1 MEVRMSSQTATTS
14 DNSLAKKKALVMVV
28 QDDTSEDLKKQ
39 CLATALYEVNKYHTF
54 YGAILSLM
62 NIQYSYM
69 VPTAGVTFSADN
81 ARYEMYINPRFFCKA
96 LTSEQRVAVL
106 IHEICH
112 ITHKHL
118 IRVPFMKVSDHKRRL
133 LNIAGDMSINT
144 LIKNLPQGCK
154 QCPPLED
161 MKNGAQCSNELCCG
175 HAMYPANFSDQDEK
189 TGKKTPWQN
198 GKTMEYY
205 FEKLMELY
213 EEPEENENGEGDGE
227 GGPGSGC
234 PRQFDSHEWH
244 GNAEESDVLNATED
258 LVRRAMVKQSLSY
271 DDLPA
276 NIKDLL
282 DDIKTR
288 RAELNYR
295 QLILAAIKRSA
306 TGVDRKYSWARK
318 SRRFGNKAPGTK
330 EGDLPKLSMYIDT
343 SGSISQEEMSEFL
356 DTVDEFLKIGNRKC
370 FVNLFSD
377 VNYYSSKY
385 KMGERSHVKEAVKMG
400 GTCLES
406 SLKHILDTKSD
417 LNIIITD
424 GCYGDVSFEKWLK
437 PGQGFP
443 QVLWIISRNGTAK
456 HPIERLGDTIQI
468 PKGAK

>member
-1 MEVRMSSQTATTS
+1 MSNQATTA
-14 DNSLAKKKALVMVV
+14 NSSIAKKKALVMVV
-28 QDDTSEDLKKQ
+28 QDDTSEELKKQ

-144 LIKNLPQGCK
+144 LIKNLPQGCR
-154 QCPPLED
+154 QCPPMEE
-161 MKNGAQCSNELCCG
+161 MKQGAQCSNDLCCG
-175 HAMYPANFSDQDEK
+175 HAMFPANFSDEDKK
-189 TGKKTPWQN
+189 TGKKNPWQN
-198 GKTMEYY
+198 GKTMEFY

-213 EEPEENENGEGDGE
+213 DEPEDGDGE
-227 GGPGSGC
+227 EESKGSGNT

-258 LVRRAMVKQSLSY
+258 LVKRAMVKQSLSY

-276 NIKDLL
+276 NLKDLL
-282 DDIKTR
+282 EDIKSR

-330 EGDLPKLSMYIDT
+330 EGDLPKLAMYIDT
-343 SGSISQEEMSEFL
+343 SGSISQEEMNEFL
-356 DTVDEFLKIGNRKC
+356 DTVDEFLKVGNRKC
-370 FVNLFSD
+370 SINLFSD

-385 KMGERSHVKEAVKMG
+385 KTGDREHIKQSVKMG

-406 SLKHILDTKSD
+406 SLKHMFDTKSD

-424 GCYGDVSFEKWLK
+424 GCYGDIKFENWLK
-437 PGQGFP
+437 PGQSFP
-443 QVLWIISRNGTAK
+443 QVLWIISRDGTQK
-456 HPIERLGDTIQI
+456 HPLNRLGDTIQI

>member
-1 MEVRMSSQTATTS
+1 MSSQAATTA
-14 DNSLAKKKALVMVV
+14 DNSIVKKKALVMVI
-28 QDDTSEDLKKQ
+28 QDDTSEELKKQ
-39 CLATALYEVNKYHTF
+39 CLATALYEVNKHHTF

-69 VPTAGVTFSADN
+69 VPTAGVAFSADH

-96 LTSEQRVAVL
+96 LTSDQRVAVL

-118 IRVPFMKVSDHKRRL
+118 IRVPFMKVSDHKRKL

-154 QCPPLED
+154 SCPPIED
-161 MKNGAQCSNELCCG
+161 MKQGAQCSNELCCG
-175 HAMYPANFSDQDEK
+175 HAMYPSNYSDTDDK
-189 TGKKTPWQN
+189 TGKKIAWQN

-213 EEPEENENGEGDGE
+213 EEPEEGDENGDGE
-227 GGPGSGC
+227 SGQGKGGT

-258 LVRRAMVKQSLSY
+258 LVKRAMVKQSLSY

-276 NIKDLL
+276 NIRDLL
-282 DDIKTR
+282 EDIKSR

-330 EGDLPKLSMYIDT
+330 EGDLPKLAMYIDT
-343 SGSISQEEMSEFL
+343 SGSISQEEMNEFL
-356 DTVDEFLKIGNRKC
+356 DTIDEFLKVGNRKC
-370 FVNLFSD
+370 YINLFSD
-377 VNYYSSKY
+377 TNYHSAKY
-385 KMGERSHVKEAVKMG
+385 KIGERENVKKAVKMG
-400 GTCLES
+400 GTSLES
-406 SLKHILDTKSD
+406 SLKNILDTKCD

-424 GCYGDVSFEKWLK
+424 GCYSDVRFENWMR
-437 PGQGFP
+437 PGQSFP
-443 QVLWIISRNGTAK
+443 QVLWIISRNGTQN
-456 HPIERLGDTIQI
+456 HPIKRLGDTIQI
-468 PKGAK
+468 PQGAK